1 MGINIG
7 RLPYVKIKKD
17 DNTYTLN
24 EIKVRKNGVETY
36 IYPNQYIQLF
46 VDENANANA
55 NVGIYRLK
63 SKYHNGSTSS
73 VDTLSYPTVNLG
85 GTVTSEDIIYI
96 GDEIQCR
103 FFAGTSY
110 DITNI
115 KVDYYLPFS
124 TYEISGNNFVFESF
138 DKVSRTLIKSETL
151 DNGGVLT
158 MPLRLETTNESLK
171 KESNHYAI
179 VITPNIRSWQTLFT
193 GSYTLTKND
202 YAIAETGNYGS
213 FAKLRFTVV
222 TENTNE
228 GFSYT
233 QTFEMT
239 QSLGSV
245 SLNGKYSDPDIK
257 NDQTIGTINS
267 GLYYAVE
274 SDKEYGDLY
283 VSLTSDSTLTDKEG
297 NNYTAKIT
305 KIEMIP

>member
-46 VDENANANA
+46 VDENANATCNL
-55 NVGIYRLK
+55 YRLE

-73 VDTLSYPTVNLG
+73 VDTLLYPTVNLG
-85 GTVTSEDIIYI
+85 GTISSDNIIYI
-96 GDEIQCR
+96 GDKIR
-103 FFAGTSY
+103 YFFSTSNSY
-110 DITNI
+110 EVESV

-124 TYEISGNNFVFESF
+124 TYEVSGNNFIFESF
-138 DKVSRTLIKSETL
+138 DKISKTLIKSETL
-151 DNGGVLT
+151 TLDETLT
-158 MPLRLETTNESLK
+158 MPLRIETTNESLK
-171 KESNHYAI
+171 KVSNNYAI
-179 VITPNIRSWQTLFT
+179 VLTPNIRGWQTLFT

-233 QTFEMT
+233 QTFEIT
-239 QSLGSV
+239 QNIGSV

-257 NDQTIGTINS
+257 NDQTIGSINS
-267 GLYYAVE
+267 GLYYVVE

-283 VSLTSDSTLTDKEG
+283 VSLTSNSTLTDKEG
-297 NNYTAKIT
+297 NTYTAKIT